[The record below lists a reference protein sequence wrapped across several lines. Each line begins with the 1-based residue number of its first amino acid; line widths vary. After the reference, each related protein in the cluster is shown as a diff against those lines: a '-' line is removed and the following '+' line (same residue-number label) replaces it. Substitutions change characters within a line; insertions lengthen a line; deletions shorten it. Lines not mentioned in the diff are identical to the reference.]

1 VPQQTLPFVFNFNFY
16 SDNLVV
22 VSNSYWNVELWK
34 TFFTKM
40 LNDYPGH
47 DDRKLL
53 QELKKSFQDY
63 ISSDPQRIKKLKELL
78 AKQRV
83 SLCSA

>member
-1 VPQQTLPFVFNFNFY
+1 MPQQTLPFVFNFDFS

-22 VSNSYWNVELWK
+22 ESNSYWNVELWK
-34 TFFTKM
+34 SFFTKM
-40 LNDYPGH
+40 LNNYPCH

-63 ISSDPQRIKKLKELL
+63 MGSDPQRIKKLRELL